1 MKQVNDATKIIQE
14 LLDRGKTIG
23 EIADYMA
30 VERRTVLHWKQ
41 GYRII
46 WGGRIGPKG
55 PAKNPTGP
63 SNNSMMN
70 LKHLLE
76 VVKGNHK

>member
-1 MKQVNDATKIIQE
+1 MKKVNDATKIIQE

-23 EIADYMA
+23 EIADYMG
-30 VERRTVLHWKQ
+30 RTVLHWKQ

-63 SNNSMMN
+63 SNHSMMN
-70 LKHLLE
+70 LKNMLE

>member
-46 WGGRIGPKG
+46 WGGRIGPNQRGQLKIL
-55 PAKNPTGP
+55 PA
-63 SNNSMMN
+63 
-70 LKHLLE
+70 HLITA
-76 VVKGNHK
+76 

>member
-1 MKQVNDATKIIQE
+1 MKKVNDATKIIQE

-30 VERRTVLHWKQ
+30 VRRRTVLHWKQ
-41 GYRII
+41 GYRIG
-46 WGGRIGPKG
+46 WGRFDKV
-55 PAKNPTGP
+55 KNPTGP

-70 LKHLLE
+70 LKNMLE